1 MMTRYDSSPRSKR
14 TQTHERPAS
23 QSGAG
28 SKRLGSREHEAFIST
43 GLLSVDDGMRG
54 GFAREHMTLVAGRA
68 QVGATSLLMG
78 AALKALEDGL
88 KVAYYSDR
96 LNERQV
102 TGRLILRASEVNGY
116 RIQAG
121 LITDEEQ
128 FALDKARE
136 SIAWDRLLIHCRR
149 EVALEDVLNQ
159 CIRQPP
165 DLLIVDFKPHA
176 GKAGENSGFRAYQQG
191 LQAIAR
197 RIEKCGS
204 AAVVRQVLP
213 RGNHAP
219 DRIELPGLGSVVENF
234 ESVVMIH
241 RHTGENEGDDV
252 DSSRAFAQVIRVQHR
267 DIKTRSVPLYF
278 DQRFAGLLE
287 REV

>member
-1 MMTRYDSSPRSKR
+1 MTLYDSSSRLKR
-14 TQTHERPAS
+14 TQTRESSAAP
-23 QSGAG
+23 SGSG
-28 SKRLGSREHEAFIST
+28 TKRLAKRDYGAFIST
-43 GLLSVDDGMRG
+43 GLRSVDDGMRG
-54 GFAREHMTLVAGRA
+54 GFAREQMTMVAGRA

-78 AALKALEDGL
+78 AVLSALEQGL

-96 LNERQV
+96 LNERQL

-121 LITDEEQ
+121 LMTAEEQ
-128 FALDKARE
+128 FALDKARS
-136 SIAWDRLLIHCRR
+136 SIDWDRLLIHCRR
-149 EVALEDVLNQ
+149 RVELDGVLSQ

-165 DLLIVDFKPHA
+165 DLLIVDFKPHR
-176 GKAGENSGFRAYQQG
+176 GDAGENSSFRGYQEG
-191 LQAIAR
+191 LRAIAR
-197 RIEKCGS
+197 RIEKCGT
-204 AAVVRQVLP
+204 AGVVRQVLP

-241 RHTGENEGDDV
+241 RHTGENESDDV
-252 DSSRAFAQVIRVQHR
+252 DSSRAFAQIIRVQHR

>member
-1 MMTRYDSSPRSKR
+1 MALYDSSSRSKR
-14 TQTHERPAS
+14 TQTRETLDTSP
-23 QSGAG
+23 GAG
-28 SKRLGSREHEAFIST
+28 AKRLGKGQYDAFIST

-54 GFAREHMTLVAGRA
+54 GFAREQMTMVAGRA

-78 AALKALEDGL
+78 AVLSALEQGL

-96 LNERQV
+96 LNERQL

-121 LITDEEQ
+121 LMTEEEQ
-128 FALDKARE
+128 FALDKARS
-136 SIAWDRLLIHCRR
+136 SIGWDRLLIHCRR
-149 EVALEDVLNQ
+149 RVELEGVLNQ

-165 DLLIVDFKPHA
+165 DLLVVDFKPHQ
-176 GKAGENSGFRAYQQG
+176 GQAGEKTGFRGYQEG
-191 LQAIAR
+191 LKAIAR
-197 RIEKCGS
+197 RIEKCGA

-234 ESVVMIH
+234 ESVVLIH

-252 DSSRAFAQVIRVQHR
+252 DSSRAFAQIIRVQHR

>member
-1 MMTRYDSSPRSKR
+1 MTRIDFSSRSTR
-14 TQTHERPAS
+14 TQTEERAA
-23 QSGAG
+23 QSSRPQ
-28 SKRLGSREHEAFIST
+28 SKRFAQDECPAFIST
-43 GLLSVDDGMRG
+43 GLASVDDGMRG
-54 GFAREHMTLVAGRA
+54 GFAREHLTLVAGRA

-78 AALKALEDGL
+78 AVLNALQDGL

-96 LNERQV
+96 LNERQIV
-102 TGRLILRASEVNGY
+102 GRLILRASEVNGY

-121 LITDEEQ
+121 LMTDEEQ
-128 FALDKARE
+128 FALDKARS
-136 SIAWDRLLIHCRR
+136 SIAWDRLLIHSRR
-149 EVALEDVLNQ
+149 RVDLQEVLNQ
-159 CIRQPP
+159 CIQGPP
-165 DLLIVDFKPHA
+165 DLLVVDFKPQVGQSDDA
-176 GKAGENSGFRAYQQG
+176 SSFRSYEQG
-191 LQAIAR
+191 LRSIAH
-197 RIEKCGS
+197 RIQKCGS

-241 RHTGENEGDDV
+241 RHTGENEIDGT
-252 DSSRAFAQVIRVQHR
+252 DSSRAFAQIIRVQHR